1 MLKTIYF
8 GKLSGIDL
16 YLHWTF
22 WLLIIYLFLSELGR
36 GVGHAVATVGFVFT
50 VFICVF
56 LHELGHAFSGRW
68 FGVQTHDITLYPIG
82 GVARMQAKEL
92 TPFAELVIAACGPL
106 VNLVIA
112 TAIAATWMA
121 KVTWET
127 ATDIGSH
134 GPWEHLFIVNVAL
147 FCFNLLPVYPMDG
160 GRILR
165 AIFKFFVAK
174 DVAIEWSARIGQVL
188 SAGFGLYGLFTFQ
201 ISLVIIFTIMF
212 FVCSA
217 ELFQI
222 RLRRSMAA
230 GTGAWQQSPWGG
242 PNGDLGGDQG
252 GEVIDAEDFRQVR

>member
-1 MLKTIYF
+1 MFKTIYF
-8 GKLSGIDL
+8 GKLSGIGL

-22 WLLIIYLFLSELGR
+22 WLLILYLFVSELGR
-36 GVGHAVATVGFVFT
+36 GLGHAVATIGFVFT

-82 GVARMQAKEL
+82 GVARMQTKDL

-112 TAIAATWMA
+112 LAIAMSFVA
-121 KVTWET
+121 KVNWDN
-127 ATDIGSH
+127 ATDIGSL

-165 AIFKFFVAK
+165 AILKFFVAK
-174 DVAIEWSARIGQVL
+174 DVAIEWSARLGQVL
-188 SAGFGLYGLFTFQ
+188 SAGFGLYGLFTLQ
-201 ISLVIIFTIMF
+201 ISIVIIFTIMF

-217 ELFQI
+217 ELFQV
-222 RLRRSMAA
+222 RLKRTMDA
-230 GTGAWQQSPWGG
+230 GSNPWTPSPWGDPRDSREDVG
-242 PNGDLGGDQG
+242 SGDI
-252 GEVIDAEDFRQVR
+252 IDAEDVRRIR

>member
-1 MLKTIYF
+1 
-8 GKLSGIDL
+8 
-16 YLHWTF
+16 
-22 WLLIIYLFLSELGR
+22 
-36 GVGHAVATVGFVFT
+36 
-50 VFICVF
+50 
-56 LHELGHAFSGRW
+56 
-68 FGVQTHDITLYPIG
+68 
-82 GVARMQAKEL
+82 MQAKEL

-127 ATDIGSH
+127 ATDIGSL

-242 PNGDLGGDQG
+242 PNDDLGGDQG

>member
-1 MLKTIYF
+1 MFKTIYF
-8 GKLSGIDL
+8 GKLSGIGL

-22 WLLIIYLFLSELGR
+22 WLLILYLFLSELGR
-36 GVGHAVATVGFVFT
+36 GVGHAVATIGFVFT
-50 VFICVF
+50 IFICVF

-112 TAIAATWMA
+112 SAIALSFAA
-121 KVTWET
+121 KVSWDN
-127 ATDIGSH
+127 ATDIGSL

-165 AIFKFFVAK
+165 ATLKFFVAK
-174 DVAIEWSARIGQVL
+174 DVAIEWSARLGQVL
-188 SAGFGLYGLFTFQ
+188 SAAFGLYGLFTLQ
-201 ISLVIIFTIMF
+201 ITIVIIFTIMF

-222 RLRRSMAA
+222 RIRRTMAA
-230 GTGAWQQSPWGG
+230 GSASWPPDRWGNPMG
-242 PNGDLGGDQG
+242 PANDDGQGDI
-252 GEVIDAEDFRQVR
+252 IDAEDVRRIR

>member
-8 GKLSGIDL
+8 GKLSGIGL

-22 WLLIIYLFLSELGR
+22 WLLILYLFLSELGR
-36 GVGHAVATVGFVFT
+36 GIGHAVATIGFVFT

-112 TAIAATWMA
+112 FAIAMSFVA
-121 KVTWET
+121 KVSWEN
-127 ATDIGSH
+127 ATDIGSL

-165 AIFKFFVAK
+165 AILKFFVAK
-174 DVAIEWSARIGQVL
+174 DVAIEWSARLGQVL
-188 SAGFGLYGLFTFQ
+188 SAGFGLYGLFTLQ
-201 ISLVIIFTIMF
+201 ISIVIIFTIMF

-217 ELFQI
+217 ELFQV
-222 RLRRSMAA
+222 RLRRTMAA
-230 GTGAWQQSPWGG
+230 GSTPWSPAPWGG
-242 PNGDLGGDQG
+242 PSGSSDDSRAGDI
-252 GEVIDAEDFRQVR
+252 IDAEDVRRVR